1 MPSRLFQ
8 VRTVA
13 LAAVVAGFAG
23 MVGATLLLF
32 ALFPINV
39 LDVGPSSNPYNT
51 MDTPVYLLY
60 VEGGLYALLGFSAAV
75 VAAST
80 VSGDAK
86 GAKSSSL
93 GLAVILALAWVGH
106 ASTASWR
113 AFHLYSAIDGSC
125 GDTSTA
131 AACPATRVGRTLASD
146 VDCVFWFWGDMQSRA
161 DFISIPGYANEQFS
175 MLDLMDWARHAPY
188 GWYQKDGDVVYGGQ
202 ELFTYQ
208 DTFETTYNTSV
219 GVFKITENTIPDI
232 SHCWYWGCDAV
243 CNEERYFINRAM
255 VWFAA
260 LWAVVEAILFGLAVY
275 LGRASV
281 DSDKKIDDV
290 EDNYKD
296 EEDEPKTE
304 APAVRLA
311 TPPTKK
317 IVLGRRLRF

>member
-1 MPSRLFQ
+1 LTHMTSRLFQ
-8 VRTVA
+8 VRTLA

-23 MVGATLLLF
+23 MVGAALLLF
-32 ALFPINV
+32 ALFPIGV
-39 LDVGPSSNPYNT
+39 LDVGPPSNPYNT

-113 AFHLYSAIDGSC
+113 AFHLYSTIDGSC

-131 AACPATRVGRTLASD
+131 AACPTTRLERTIESD

-161 DFISIPGYANEQFS
+161 DFISTPGYANEQFS

-232 SHCWYWGCDAV
+232 SHCWYWGCDTV
-243 CNEERYFINRAM
+243 CNEERYFINHAM
-255 VWFAA
+255 VWFAGT
-260 LWAVVEAILFGLAVY
+260 WAVVEAILFGLAVY
-275 LGRASV
+275 LGRAKVSTE
-281 DSDKKIDDV
+281 K
-290 EDNYKD
+290 KD
-296 EEDEPKTE
+296 ETFPDSG
-304 APAVRLA
+304 ARLA